1 MPIRLPTPRLI
12 TSLTPTW
19 RWSPEARMRERNL
32 VRLCFDDWMVLNH
45 ADPSELRLHVTT
57 VLKRS

>member
-12 TSLTPTW
+12 TSRTPTW
-19 RWSPEARMRERNL
+19 RWSPEARRRGRNL
-32 VRLCFDDWMVLNH
+32 VRLCFGAWMDLNH
-45 ADPSELRLHVTT
+45 AAPSELRLHVTT

>member
-12 TSLTPTW
+12 TSRTPTW
-19 RWSPEARMRERNL
+19 RWSPEARRHGRNL
-32 VRLCFDDWMVLNH
+32 VQPCFGDWMGLNH
-45 ADPSELRLHVTT
+45 ADPSGLRLHVTT

>member
-12 TSLTPTW
+12 TSRTPTW
-19 RWSPEARMRERNL
+19 RWLPEAQRHGHNL
-32 VRLCFDDWMVLNH
+32 VRLCFDDWMGLNH

-57 VLKRS
+57 VQKRS

>member
-12 TSLTPTW
+12 TSRTPTW
-19 RWSPEARMRERNL
+19 RWSPEARRRGRNL
-32 VRLCFDDWMVLNH
+32 VRLCFDDWMDLNH
-45 ADPSELRLHVTT
+45 ADPSEFRLHVTT